1 MLMHFM
7 MFHMT
12 FISWSMQASRAVSFL
27 NHLII
32 IQQSQRAAAYGF
44 SKQLKC
50 LRECTYAFENSYVKC
65 TDIDERT
72 SSEYSIVQ
80 NQHAFFQC
88 MWKQKVSFHFI
99 IVLALSG
106 LNSC

>member
-1 MLMHFM
+1 
-7 MFHMT
+7 
-12 FISWSMQASRAVSFL
+12 MQASRAVSFL
-27 NHLII
+27 NHLIV
-32 IQQSQRAAAYGF
+32 IQQSQRAAAYDF

-50 LRECTYAFENSYVKC
+50 LRECTYAFGNSYLKC

-80 NQHAFFQC
+80 NQRAIFQC

-99 IVLALSG
+99 ILFALSSIIF
-106 LNSC
+106 LNIFSFKNFPSNFLMV